1 MRFDPLAISGSLATD
16 ASASEPLPANDN
28 SFRVFLGGR
37 IDQVSDTFGDIL
49 AHTYDTAGRL
59 TATATTVAGAP
70 AALTT
75 TYTLDANGNRTELLW
90 PDGYYV
96 GYCFDSMNRMTAA
109 MANSTSSG
117 CATNVLATYTYD
129 PYSRRTNLAYG
140 ASASMGYAYTPA
152 NDLTSLTLNMTGTGN
167 DNAWTLGYSNAHQ
180 LASEAA
186 SIANYK
192 WEPAC
197 ATSPCTD
204 SYATVN
210 TLNQYPSMTP
220 SGGTAQTQSHD
231 GNGNLT
237 GDGTL
242 TYTYDPENRLMT
254 ACNNST
260 CTGTMSAAYAYDPL
274 GRREEKSGTGV
285 TAAVFLQD
293 GDDEIAE
300 YNTSGV
306 VQRRFVPGP
315 TVDDAI
321 AMVPASG
328 TTELFYTDH
337 HGSVVATSDSSGN
350 LIEGSFVYDSYGNCY
365 LGTAQATSCTQPTG
379 SEPFKFTGQYYDAE
393 TGCYYYRARMY
404 CADILHGGRF
414 LQTDPV
420 GYKDDLNLYT
430 YVGNDPTNGLDSTGL
445 DNTNNGCGS
454 GNTGSHIPGSSGS
467 STGGS
472 AGFCEGGAA
481 YAASSGGSTAKFIGT
496 SSSGRLY
503 IEYFDKKGDFQAIE
517 SFDEG
522 KVEDAVGPFDFI
534 AGPGEAAAEAGE
546 IGIVSVYR
554 AISAEGEV
562 TYVGITN
569 SMERRAAQQFAQ
581 KGIENEGFEGLSNFS
596 RADAKAVEQ
605 VLIEFHG
612 LGKNGGTLLNKI
624 NSIAKTNPIYASS
637 MARGVELL
645 LRANYP
651 GF

>member
-274 GRREEKSGTGV
+274 GRCEEKSGTGV

-430 YVGNDPTNGLDSTGL
+430 YVGNDPTDRTDPMGETAAMALGALTTTGEVDAGEEVVGGGPLDPVADAAVVVTSIVGLGV
-445 DNTNNGCGS
+445 
-454 GNTGSHIPGSSGS
+454 
-467 STGGS
+467 
-472 AGFCEGGAA
+472 AGYEFFQPAPTPAGPTVSESRGPKTQPVAGAA
-481 YAASSGGSTAKFIGT
+481 GPHSVPRPAPGDGPTRGYTTYGPNPQNPTG
-496 SSSGRLY
+496 
-503 IEYFDKKGDFQAIE
+503 FDDRKRTDVT
-517 SFDEG
+517 G
-522 KVEDAVGPFDFI
+522 KP
-534 AGPGEAAAEAGE
+534 
-546 IGIVSVYR
+546 
-554 AISAEGEV
+554 
-562 TYVGITN
+562 
-569 SMERRAAQQFAQ
+569 
-581 KGIENEGFEGLSNFS
+581 
-596 RADAKAVEQ
+596 
-605 VLIEFHG
+605 H
-612 LGKNGGTLLNKI
+612 
-624 NSIAKTNPIYASS
+624 TNPD
-637 MARGVELL
+637 GTVVPTPHVHK
-645 LRANYP
+645 P
-651 GF
+651 GQPVRPAKPFEVPKPPPPPPPKPTP